1 MGLLINSFNFSLNKR
16 LYGQTLIIMK
26 TRLEKKKLFR
36 KLDKHFG
43 EESSDVVVQ
52 IIKVEMEEILK
63 HMDVKFEGMRRIQT
77 FTLSAIGFVTL
88 LMTIF
93 KFIA

>member
-1 MGLLINSFNFSLNKR
+1 MNKR
-16 LYGQTLIIMK
+16 LYGQTLIIIK
-26 TRLEKKKLFR
+26 SQLEKKKLFR

-63 HMDVKFEGMRRIQT
+63 HMDVKFKGMRRVQA